1 MEIIWHLVNADQPL
15 RFNELRRHVDV
26 TATTLS
32 RRLEEMSVLGLIS
45 RTVFPEVPARV
56 EYELT
61 ERGQGLDGVMRSLS
75 RVLSAES
82 QVVTCGVDH
91 GRDVLVIVRPEG
103 FAFLTSVLPVA
114 GDQEHGTQ
122 SKTEHHHDQ
131 CRDDAR

>member
-1 MEIIWHLVNADQPL
+1 MDHQHLTRPVCLEERSKRIIRLLGKSHVLEIIWHLVNADQPL

-61 ERGQGLDGVMRSLS
+61 ERGQDLDGVMRSLW
-75 RVLSAES
+75 AW
-82 QVVTCGVDH
+82 
-91 GRDVLVIVRPEG
+91 I
-103 FAFLTSVLPVA
+103 
-114 GDQEHGTQ
+114 
-122 SKTEHHHDQ
+122 
-131 CRDDAR
+131 DAQGS

>member
-1 MEIIWHLVNADQPL
+1 MDHQHLTRPVCLEERSKRIIRLLGKSHVLEIIWHLVNADQPL

-61 ERGQGLDGVMRSLS
+61 ERGQ
-75 RVLSAES
+75 
-82 QVVTCGVDH
+82 
-91 GRDVLVIVRPEG
+91 
-103 FAFLTSVLPVA
+103 
-114 GDQEHGTQ
+114 
-122 SKTEHHHDQ
+122 
-131 CRDDAR
+131 

>member
-1 MEIIWHLVNADQPL
+1 MDHQHLTRPVCLEERSKRIIRLLGKSNVLEIIWHLVNADQPL

-61 ERGQGLDGVMRSLS
+61 ERGQDLDGVMRSLW
-75 RVLSAES
+75 AW
-82 QVVTCGVDH
+82 
-91 GRDVLVIVRPEG
+91 I
-103 FAFLTSVLPVA
+103 
-114 GDQEHGTQ
+114 
-122 SKTEHHHDQ
+122 
-131 CRDDAR
+131 DAQGS